1 MIRPDSQPK
10 VLLIASFDGAL
21 HGHAGLR
28 RRALERL
35 GCTVTSFDIAQPPN
49 LIARIRGG
57 SLQDRLHRALD
68 QAAPELVLVI
78 RGAAISAPM
87 VASLKRETSAV
98 WANWFPD
105 DLSSLELILQ
115 AAVAY
120 DHIFVAGTDV
130 VAAVQGV
137 GMPRA
142 GYLPLACDPSIHRPM
157 RSRDQFRAN
166 VVFVGRATPRRERL
180 LSELVEFGL
189 AIWGPG
195 WRKTALHDYCRGE
208 LLTLTD
214 YVRAYAGASVAV
226 NIHHTSDEG
235 LVVDRGCNQRVFELA
250 AIGVPQVVDD
260 RADLHR
266 HFDPRR
272 EVLVYHGG
280 TEMKELVKEVL
291 HDPAC
296 AEQIATAARRR
307 ALAEHTYM
315 HRMRDLLS
323 VAGESR

>member
-1 MIRPDSQPK
+1 MTQPQLGTR
-10 VLLIASFDGAL
+10 VLLVAGFDQSL
-21 HGHAGLR
+21 HSHAALR
-28 RRALERL
+28 RRALERI
-35 GCTVTSFDIAQPPN
+35 GCTVTCFDLAQRPS
-49 LIARIRGG
+49 LVSRIRGG
-57 SLQDRLHRALD
+57 NLQDRLRRTID
-68 QAAPELVLVI
+68 QASPDLVLVV
-78 RGAAISAPM
+78 RGAPLNAPV
-87 VASLKRETSAV
+87 VAALKRETSAV

-105 DLSSLELILQ
+105 DLSSIEMMRD
-115 AAVAY
+115 VAIVY
-120 DHIFVAGTDV
+120 DHLFVVGTDLV
-130 VAAVQGV
+130 TALKGV
-137 GMPRA
+137 GIPRPS
-142 GYLPLACDPSIHRPM
+142 YLPLACDPSVHRPM

-195 WRKTALHDYCRGE
+195 WRKSALRDYCRGE
-208 LLTLTD
+208 LLNLLD

-226 NIHHTSDEG
+226 NIHHTSDE
-235 LVVDRGCNQRVFELA
+235 VTVDRGCNQRVFELA

-272 EVLVYHGG
+272 EMLTYRGG

-291 HDPAC
+291 HDPAG
-296 AEQIATAARRR
+296 AEQVASAARRR

-315 HRMRDLLS
+315 HRMKELLA
-323 VAGESR
+323 VVGDGR